1 MKVIV
6 ALVLLGQ
13 TLLPPTR
20 PDESAIVDVPA
31 TSPWT
36 DTGIVVKAGDRIE
49 MRAWGAIKFE
59 TKSVG
64 PAGSGPATGS
74 CEYVVTDP
82 HVAAHSLVANVAQEM
97 TFDGRGFLVGTNW
110 KGTAPIAGTTA
121 PAGRLFVGFNDRAM
135 MCDRSGYDSWAF
147 RNRNSGAFTA
157 SITITRRH

>member
-1 MKVIV
+1 MKLIV

-13 TLLPPTR
+13 TLLPATR
-20 PDESAIVDVPA
+20 PDESAIVDVAA

-49 MRAWGAIKFE
+49 MRAWGVIKFE
-59 TKSVG
+59 AKSVG
-64 PAGSGPATGS
+64 PAGSGPATGG

-82 HVAAHSLVANVAQEM
+82 RVAAHSLVANVAQEM

-110 KGTAPIAGTTA
+110 KGIAPIAGTTA

-147 RNRNSGAFTA
+147 RNRNSGAFTT